1 MTLASRLKSSV
12 SGAVRAAAGA
22 ALGLG
27 LVAAFVGAPAAW
39 GQEAASVRASA
50 FTPSGIGP
58 ALWVIKDEDS
68 TIWLFG
74 TVHVLRPTTIWQTPT
89 VLNAFESADEIW
101 FEIPD
106 PSDAAGMA
114 PFIMQ
119 HGLSPDR
126 PLNTLLTPAEYAK
139 LGEAAGAVGIPVE
152 QLNLMRP
159 WLVGL
164 TLAVAPLTRA
174 GYDANSGI
182 ELVLRQRALAAGK
195 PVKGLETAEEQIK
208 ILAGLSEDTQL
219 DFLRQSLESYDDAS
233 VELDGLVDAWQV
245 GDVRGIQRLGVDEMR
260 RASQEVHD
268 ALLTRRN
275 VNWAGQIETMLEGEG
290 EIFIAVG
297 SAHLAGPQSVQAI
310 LGRRG
315 VRVERVQ

>member
-1 MTLASRLKSSV
+1 MTFVSRLKASV
-12 SGAVRAAAGA
+12 SGVARTAAGA

-27 LVAAFVGAPAAW
+27 LVASFLGAPSAWAQQAAP
-39 GQEAASVRASA
+39 ARAQA
-50 FTPSGIGP
+50 FAPNGIGP
-58 ALWVIKDEDS
+58 ALWVIRDADS

-74 TVHVLRPTTIWQTPT
+74 TVHVLRPTTVWQTPA
-89 VLNAFESADEIW
+89 VLNAFQSADEIW

-114 PFIMQ
+114 PFIME

-139 LGEAAGAVGIPVE
+139 LGEAAAAVGIPVE
-152 QLNLMRP
+152 QLNVMRP

-164 TLAVAPLTRA
+164 TLAVAPLAKA
-174 GYDANSGI
+174 GFDANSGI
-182 ELVLRQRALAAGK
+182 EIVLRQRALDAGK
-195 PVKGLETAEEQIK
+195 PVKGLESAEEQIK
-208 ILAGLSEDTQL
+208 ILAGLSEETQL
-219 DFLRQSLESYDDAS
+219 DFLRGSLETFDDAS
-233 VELDGLVDAWQV
+233 VELDGLVDAWKV
-245 GDVRGIQRLGVDEMR
+245 GDVRAVQRLGVDEMR
-260 RASQEVHD
+260 RASVEVHD

-275 VNWAGQIETMLEGEG
+275 VNWAGQIETMLAGEG

-297 SAHLAGPQSVQAI
+297 AAHLAGPQSVQAI